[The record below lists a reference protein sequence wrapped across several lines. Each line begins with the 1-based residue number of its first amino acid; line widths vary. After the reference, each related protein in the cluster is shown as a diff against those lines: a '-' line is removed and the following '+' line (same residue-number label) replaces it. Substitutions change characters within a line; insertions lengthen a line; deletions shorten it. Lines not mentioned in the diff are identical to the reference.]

1 MRISDWSSDVC
12 SSDLADHPSTAAAR
26 NGAAR
31 RQHNLRNGAARGISA
46 AVCTLAALRRLG
58 SGGDRSLAS
67 LAQVGPYYPRAVAR
81 CQATALA
88 PSSRAG
94 SGSNIGIEGGMST
107 GARSLPSAQASML
120 SDHSCLIL
128 RLCASLHALLSTPRA
143 DRP

>member
-94 SGSNIGIEGGMST
+94 SGSNIGIE
-107 GARSLPSAQASML
+107 RSEEHTSELQSLMRNSYAVF
-120 SDHSCLIL
+120 CLNKK
-128 RLCASLHALLSTPRA
+128 TTK
-143 DRP
+143 